1 MKNLTN
7 SEFVAKDLTKITTTL
22 NQGYE
27 CEVKYA
33 GEKVV
38 VNRIK
43 RKLLYKITDKSDIE
57 KYLLDSILKAIEE
70 NPTAKIEFKRE
81 QDKIA
86 IVFVK
91 RQEIK

>member
-7 SEFVAKDLTKITTTL
+7 NDFVVKDLTKITTTL

-33 GEKVV
+33 GEKVI

-43 RKLLYKITDKSDIE
+43 RKLLYKITDKNDIE
-57 KYLLDSILKAIEE
+57 HYLLENILKAIEE

-91 RQEIK
+91 RQEVK

>member
-1 MKNLTN
+1 MKELTTLQPN
-7 SEFVAKDLTKITTTL
+7 ELKKITTTL

-33 GEKVV
+33 GERVG
-38 VNRIK
+38 VNKIK
-43 RKLLYKITDKSDIE
+43 RKLLYKVSDENDI
-57 KYLLDSILKAIEE
+57 KNYLIDSLVELIKA

-81 QDKIA
+81 NDKIA